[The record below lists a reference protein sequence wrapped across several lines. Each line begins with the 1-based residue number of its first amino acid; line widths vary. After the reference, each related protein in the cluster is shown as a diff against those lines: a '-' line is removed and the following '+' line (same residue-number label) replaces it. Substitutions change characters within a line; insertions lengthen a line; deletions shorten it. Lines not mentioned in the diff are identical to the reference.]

1 MHDFPPAGQTDRSTR
16 KGREAMDMSPKE
28 YQEYLKRINPRSP
41 VGKNMVLAFL
51 VGGAICCA
59 GQVIGDW
66 YGLLGLNRQDAA
78 TAASITLV
86 FLSALFTGLGLYHRL
101 ARYAGAGTLVPI
113 TGFANSVASPA
124 IDFRAE
130 GIVTGTAVK
139 MFTVAGPV
147 IVFGTA
153 ASAVYGLILWA
164 LG

>member
-1 MHDFPPAGQTDRSTR
+1 
-16 KGREAMDMSPKE
+16 MDMSPKE

-59 GQVIGDW
+59 GQAIGDW

-78 TAASITLV
+78 TATSI
-86 FLSALFTGLGLYHRL
+86 
-101 ARYAGAGTLVPI
+101 TLVPI

>member
-1 MHDFPPAGQTDRSTR
+1 
-16 KGREAMDMSPKE
+16 MDMSPKE

-130 GIVTGTAVK
+130 D
-139 MFTVAGPV
+139 
-147 IVFGTA
+147 
-153 ASAVYGLILWA
+153 
-164 LG
+164 

>member
-1 MHDFPPAGQTDRSTR
+1 
-16 KGREAMDMSPKE
+16 MDMSPKE

-59 GQVIGDW
+59 GQAIRDW